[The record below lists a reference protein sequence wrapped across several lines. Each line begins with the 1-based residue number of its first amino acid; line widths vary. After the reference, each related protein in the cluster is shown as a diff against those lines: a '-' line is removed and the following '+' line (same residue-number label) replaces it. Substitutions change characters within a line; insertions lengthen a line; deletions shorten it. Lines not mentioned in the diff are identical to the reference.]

1 VPNTSSEVIVAAKGL
16 QKKYDTFEAVKGI
29 DFEVR
34 RKECFGIL
42 GPNGAGKS
50 STIRMLHCFSPITAG
65 ELHILGEPATGNVK
79 WIKSQIGVVSQD
91 DNLDQDLNVEQNLLV
106 YARYFGIG
114 KGEARKRTD
123 EVLDLV
129 QLSDKRKN
137 KIDELSG
144 GMRRRLVIARS
155 LLNQPKLLILDEP
168 TTGLDPAA
176 RQLVWQK
183 LRFLREQGLTLI
195 LTTHYMEEAAQLCDR
210 LVMMN
215 EGRILAE
222 GTPAQ
227 LVEEMVG
234 FEVIE
239 LRTDEAERMGVLKL
253 IEGKPV
259 EHEIAHD
266 TLYLFSKQRDAF
278 TGLTLP
284 QMHFHLQRKATLEDV
299 FLKLTGRDLNE

>member
-1 VPNTSSEVIVAAKGL
+1 MDVIVSARNL
-16 QKKYDTFEAVKGI
+16 QKKYGEFEAVKGI

-34 RKECFGIL
+34 RQECFGIL

-50 STIRMLHCFSPITAG
+50 STIRMLHCFSPVTAG
-65 ELHILGEPATGNVK
+65 ELHILGEPADGDVK
-79 WIKSQIGVVSQD
+79 MIKAQIGVVSQD
-91 DNLDQDLNVEQNLLV
+91 DNLDQDLSVEQNLHV
-106 YARYFGIG
+106 YSRYFGIP
-114 KGEARKRTD
+114 KAEARKRTD

-129 QLSDKRKN
+129 QLTDKRKS
-137 KIDELSG
+137 KVDELSG

-155 LLNQPKLLILDEP
+155 LLNRPKLLILDEP

-183 LRFLREQGLTLI
+183 LRLLREQGLTLI

-215 EGRILAE
+215 EGKILAA
-222 GTPAQ
+222 GTPAK

-239 LRTDEAERMGVLKL
+239 LRSEEAMSLNVLSL
-253 IEGKPV
+253 VEGKAI
-259 EHEIAHD
+259 EHEIAGD
-266 TLYLFSKQRDAF
+266 TLYLFSRSTNAF
-278 TGLTLP
+278 DDMKLP
-284 QMHFHLQRKATLEDV
+284 HLNFRLQRRATLEDV
-299 FLKLTGRDLNE
+299 FLKLTGRDLSE